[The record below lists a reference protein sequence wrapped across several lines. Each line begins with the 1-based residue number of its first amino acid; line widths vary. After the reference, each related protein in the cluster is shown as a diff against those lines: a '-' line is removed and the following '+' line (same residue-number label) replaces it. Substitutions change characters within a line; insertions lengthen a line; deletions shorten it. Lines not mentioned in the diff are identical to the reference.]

1 MEADKIHTVFS
12 GVKGILLAGLAFVLL
27 FSSCT
32 ELIDI
37 KLDDADVI
45 IVIEGEISSKPG
57 RHLVKVTRSAGYFSN
72 QPAPRV
78 SGATVSITDGF
89 NIYLL
94 TEDEPGHYYT
104 EESVFGEAGKTYY
117 LSVIIDGTEYNASS
131 EMKPVMPI
139 DSIQFRRSVREE
151 GFWEVLL
158 FAQEPD
164 TPGDYYMWRSYRNDT
179 LLTDSIS
186 KIIFLGDELINGR
199 YLNGLIV
206 QQVEASPGDEITVE
220 MLAVP
225 QDYFQFVLTLLI
237 ESRWRGGPFDGPP
250 ANIRGNISNGAL
262 GFFVAYSKTREKRA
276 IPE

>member
-1 MEADKIHTVFS
+1 MHFIQ
-12 GVKGILLAGLAFVLL
+12 LAYYGTRRLL
-27 FSSCT
+27 FAGVSAIILFTSCT

-37 KLDDADVI
+37 RLDEGDVV
-45 IVIEGEISSKPG
+45 IVIEGEISNEPG
-57 RHLVKVTRSAGYFSN
+57 RHLVKVTRSAGYFAN

-78 SGATVSITDGF
+78 SGATVSINDGA
-89 NIYLL
+89 NVYLL
-94 TEDEPGHYYT
+94 TEEEPGYYYT
-104 EESVFGEAGKTYY
+104 GADVFGEPGKTYQ

-131 EMKPVMPI
+131 QMKPVMPI
-139 DSIQFRRSVREE
+139 DSIQFSRSVEQD
-151 GFWEVLL
+151 GYWEVLL

-186 KIIFLGDELINGR
+186 KIIFLGDDLINGR

-206 QQVEASPGDEITVE
+206 QQVEAEPGDEITLE

-262 GFFVAYSKTREKRA
+262 GFFVAYSQTREKRVL
-276 IPE
+276 PE